1 MATQREFAV
10 PPPSPLLYWLFG
22 ALWLAIT
29 AAALLRTHPAA
40 WHADPVPWW
49 LVPPFAAA
57 LVVVGPLLWLSRR
70 SVALEDG
77 QLVVAAGLNTLR
89 LPVADL
95 ALEQARIVDLEE
107 HSALKPML
115 KLFGVGLPGYHGGHY
130 LLRDR
135 SRAFVLLTGGKALV
149 LPRRDGRRVLLS
161 LAQPQA
167 LVDALR
173 EQDRATMSVR

>member
-1 MATQREFAV
+1 MLRYLLTIFVVLLLIVDAWSQTPVLPQR
-10 PPPSPLLYWLFG
+10 
-22 ALWLAIT
+22 
-29 AAALLRTHPAA
+29 
-40 WHADPVPWW
+40 
-49 LVPPFAAA
+49 
-57 LVVVGPLLWLSRR
+57 
-70 SVALEDG
+70 
-77 QLVVAAGLNTLR
+77 
-89 LPVADL
+89 
-95 ALEQARIVDLEE
+95 EQARIVDLDE
-107 HSALKPML
+107 HSGLKPML

-173 EQDRATMSVR
+173 EQDRASMSVR